1 MASKPVTI
9 KILGDASSLQKALGK
24 AESGLGAFAGKA
36 GASLKIMTAAAGA
49 FAAVA
54 GKAAVDF
61 QDDMAQVFTLLPGV
75 SGPAMS
81 EMSDQVLEFSKKI
94 GILPDEII
102 PGIYDALSAG
112 VPQKNLF
119 EFMEVAG
126 RAAIGG
132 NLEVADAVD
141 LLSTAVN
148 AYAET
153 GLSAAE
159 ASDIFFTTVRLGKT
173 TVPELQAAFSKV
185 GPVAAALGI
194 GLEEIGAG
202 MSVLTAGGEPTSS
215 AATKMAAALAELG
228 KDGTKA
234 SKSFEDL
241 SGVVFSDFVAQG
253 GTFTEAV
260 GIMSDSGLSFL
271 DMFSSKEAAFGAM
284 GLAVDDA
291 ESLQAALA
299 EMNGAAGATDSA
311 YEMMSGT
318 VQFSIE
324 KIKASV
330 SAITI
335 QLGSKFLPVLAVVA
349 GYIAAN
355 LPKWETMFGN
365 FVGNVV
371 DLFDKMKGPVV
382 EAFDFVVSSFRD
394 NWKTIQK
401 VVDSVVGVLTKKV
414 FPKLLKAFYKIKA
427 TVSDTVLP
435 ALSTAFDAVKGA
447 AVVAFDYIKDTVLP
461 ALSTAFETV
470 KGALVNYVFPAL
482 VAAFDSV
489 LAAAVAVYDWVVAN
503 WETIKETIV
512 SAFDLI
518 VESGK
523 KVVDSLVT
531 FVEKLVAVGKW
542 VKDNDPAIAA
552 IATVIGVVLVKSL
565 VQATVAVWAKVAA
578 LYAQAAA
585 FVAANATLIIVVA
598 ALAAFAAA
606 VVWAYQNVGW
616 FRETVLALKDAAVVV
631 FGWLKVKVPEVIEVI
646 VSALSWV
653 VEKLVEFVG
662 LFQTAWANWGD
673 YIMEKVNT
681 VWGSIKEYVS
691 AAFNVLVETFN
702 TFKALF
708 TGDWGALWDG
718 IVATVRAV
726 GVLIKAAFKL
736 AWSVAKVGFVF
747 VWDAMK
753 LLASE
758 AFDKIVEFAKASPG
772 LLKDGILLGAGL
784 LYDAGTA
791 IIGKLKD
798 GVVDKFKE
806 IIAYVEGKIK
816 WLGEQLEKGKGL
828 LNWIPGVNI
837 GGDDGFKSEGTQ
849 TWAAGV
855 IDGPSDQEKA
865 WNAANGKQHGGPL
878 RNGLS
883 LVGERGPEL
892 LRMNQFG
899 GASVVANQDMS
910 GAGVGGDVIVNVSTN
925 ADPWAIGSAVAW
937 ELRRAG

>member
-36 GASLKIMTAAAGA
+36 GASLKVMTAAAGA

-75 SGPAMS
+75 SGTAMS

-173 TVPELQAAFSKV
+173 TVPELQSAFSKV

-194 GLEEIGAG
+194 GLEEVGAG
-202 MSVLTAGGEPTSS
+202 MAVLTAAGEPTSS
-215 AATKMAAALAELG
+215 SATKMAAALAELG

-234 SKSFEDL
+234 SKSFEEL

-271 DMFSSKEAAFGAM
+271 NMFSSKEAAFGAM
-284 GLAVDDA
+284 GLAVNDA

-414 FPKLLKAFYKIKA
+414 FPKLLKAFDKIKS

-503 WETIKETIV
+503 WDTIKETIV

-631 FGWLKVKVPEVIEVI
+631 FEWLQVRVPQVIGVI

-653 VEKLVEFVG
+653 VEKLVAFVG

-708 TGDWGALWDG
+708 TGDWDALWDG

-772 LLKDGILLGAGL
+772 LLKDAIWLGAGL
-784 LYDAGTA
+784 LYDAGKHIIDQMKAGVQAAFEAIVSYVSGKVAWISAQIATA
-791 IIGKLKD
+791 QNLASTLS
-798 GVVDKFKE
+798 F
-806 IIAYVEGKIK
+806 
-816 WLGEQLEKGKGL
+816 GL
-828 LNWIPGVNI
+828 IPRA
-837 GGDDGFKSEGTQ
+837 DDGE
-849 TWAAGV
+849 
-855 IDGPSDQEKA
+855 DGPKLGTPENPMSPDQMKQYFGDPA
-865 WNAANGKQHGGPL
+865 QPMQHGGPL